1 MAFSLGALA
10 IGVFSYVASATAP
23 LFHVEASSLYEAGR
37 GHGKVAMHLIQGF
50 LAVSELTDLAR
61 FTFETAQGQ
70 AAFSAL
76 KATNAET
83 FPEYVDEMRGI
94 AEGAEVSLDQV
105 WMINLLQELENL
117 MPEESRVG
125 EEHCTD
131 IMAVSASNDLA
142 PVHGHNEDW
151 SSDVLPYVYFVA
163 YHKKE
168 GTEMAQTAGL
178 CYPGMI
184 IGNAIT
190 FNDHGLYYTQNAM
203 VPRTSR
209 SDGLA
214 MNFVQRRALDRADTL
229 RQLEDE
235 LRLPGQALGFN
246 LNVVSIWERKGADLE
261 VYENQSSLVPLDT
274 NLSHMNMYKH
284 IEGISKFQ
292 DQDPSTLHRQAKVDM
307 LPAPK
312 SVGDVMA
319 ILGNTDDDEYPI
331 YRTSTMVSVVLDS
344 GSATLYG
351 WSGVNPSLHAPMW
364 KWDLMSFFHQI

>member
-1 MAFSLGALA
+1 MG
-10 IGVFSYVASATAP
+10 
-23 LFHVEASSLYEAGR
+23 
-37 GHGKVAMHLIQGF
+37 
-50 LAVSELTDLAR
+50 
-61 FTFETAQGQ
+61 
-70 AAFSAL
+70 
-76 KATNAET
+76 
-83 FPEYVDEMRGI
+83 
-94 AEGAEVSLDQV
+94 
-105 WMINLLQELENL
+105 INLLQELENL
-117 MPEESRVG
+117 MPEQSHVG
-125 EEHCTD
+125 EDHCTD
-131 IMAVSASNDLA
+131 IMAMTASNDPA

-151 SSDVLPYVYFVA
+151 SSDVLPYIYFAA

-190 FNDHGLYYTQNAM
+190 FNDRGLYYTQNAM
-203 VPRTSR
+203 APRPSR
-209 SDGLA
+209 GDGLA
-214 MNFVQRRALDRADTL
+214 MNFVQRSALDRANTL
-229 RQLEDE
+229 GQLEDE

-261 VYENQSSLVPLDT
+261 VWENQTSLVPLDA
-274 NLSHMNMYKH
+274 NLSHMNMYKY
-284 IEGISKFQ
+284 IEGISKSQ

-312 SVGDVMA
+312 SVVDVVA

-331 YRTSTMVSVVLDS
+331 YRNSTMVSVVLDS

-364 KWDLMSFFHQI
+364 SWDLMTFFTKANLDDILAPASMILV